1 MAFSSLEPLMSQVTV
16 ERAERFKQV
25 VAQRTRHITVV
36 LEDIYQPHN
45 ASAVIRSCDCFG
57 IQDVHI
63 IENQNKYR
71 INPQVALGSTNW
83 VDIHQYAEKKNNSP
97 KCLDALRAQGFTI
110 VATSPHSDAYSPED
124 LPLEKPLAILLGTE
138 KDGLQEETMSAA
150 DLHLKVPMY
159 GFTESFNIS
168 VSAALILQRLR
179 TRLEHSDLDF
189 KLDRKEQE
197 ALLRKWLE
205 RHLDRKRSK

>member
-1 MAFSSLEPLMSQVTV
+1 MSQVTQ
-16 ERAERFKQV
+16 ERAERFMEV

-57 IQDVHI
+57 IQDVHV
-63 IENQNKYR
+63 IENRNKYR

-83 VDIHQYAEKKNNSP
+83 VDIHQYAEEEDNSP
-97 KCLDALRAQGFTI
+97 ICLERLKASGYSI
-110 VATSPHSDAYSPED
+110 VASSPHVDAFSPED
-124 LPLEKPLAILLGTE
+124 LPLDRPIAILLGTE

-150 DLHLKVPMY
+150 DMHLKIPMF

-179 TRLEHSDLDF
+179 TRLEEGALDF
-189 KLDRKEQE
+189 KLSTEEQE
-197 ALLRKWLE
+197 DLLRKWLE
-205 RHLDRKRSK
+205 KHLDRKKHK